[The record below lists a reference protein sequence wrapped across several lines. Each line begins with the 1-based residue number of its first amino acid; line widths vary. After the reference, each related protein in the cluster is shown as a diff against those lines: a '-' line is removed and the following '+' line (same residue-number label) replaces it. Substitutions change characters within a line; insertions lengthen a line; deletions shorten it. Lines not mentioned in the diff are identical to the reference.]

1 MISGA
6 VCACVGSRCGEI
18 LGCLR
23 SDVLL
28 KGANLLLIVRLV
40 RDSRYLDVLLPYGI
54 AFFDQVE
61 CFNLLLIE

>member
-1 MISGA
+1 M
-6 VCACVGSRCGEI
+6 

-23 SDVLL
+23 SAVLL
-28 KGANLLLIVRLV
+28 KGANLLLLVRLV
-40 RDSRYLDVLLPYGI
+40 RYSRYLDVLLPYGI